1 VRCYALR
8 NQRAAGD
15 GAARRDALEAVADA
29 VVELDQARPSAL
41 PLPRP
46 LEETRW
52 SEQLGA

>member
-1 VRCYALR
+1 VFVRCYALR

-15 GAARRDALEAVADA
+15 GAARRGALEAVADA

-46 LEETRW
+46 LEEN
-52 SEQLGA
+52 Q